1 MAVNQPPPVVIPV
14 SDGTPPAPSEAIA
27 IELRDVHFAYP
38 IRGVRMP
45 RLVRKF
51 AGRVGGQLT
60 QKGHRTRV
68 DAVRGVNLSIP
79 VGGRIGIV
87 GSNGAGKST
96 ILRLIAGI
104 FAPSSGEVVVR
115 GRVAAI
121 FDTNVGT
128 DPELSGFD
136 NIRLRG
142 MFLGR
147 TAEEIDARVEDIAA
161 FSELGDYLSLPVRV
175 YSPGMRARLGFS
187 ICTAFEPDILLLDEW
202 LGVADRAFT
211 NRARERM
218 EQFFARAG
226 TVVLASHNRELI
238 ERNCDEVIV
247 MQRGQIRVRRPVRRR
262 VQETKRAERKAAA
275 AQDSSG
281 ESTPSSGDP
290 E

>member
-1 MAVNQPPPVVIPV
+1 M
-14 SDGTPPAPSEAIA
+14 A

-38 IRGVRMP
+38 IRGVRIP
-45 RLVRKF
+45 RLAQKF
-51 AGRVGGQLT
+51 VGNVGGQLT
-60 QKGHRTRV
+60 RHGHRTRV
-68 DAVRGVNLSIP
+68 DAVRGLSLSIP
-79 VGGRIGIV
+79 VGGRVGIV

-96 ILRLIAGI
+96 VLRLIAGI
-104 FAPSSGEVVVR
+104 FAPSSGQVVVR

-128 DPELSGFD
+128 DPELSGYD

-147 TAEEIDARVEDIAA
+147 TREEIDARVEDIAT
-161 FSELGDYLSLPVRV
+161 FSELGDYLNLPVRV

-218 EQFFARAG
+218 EKFFARAG

-247 MQRGQIRVRRPVRRR
+247 MQRGQIKVRRPVRRHMPR
-262 VQETKRAERKAAA
+262 PQGDQQSPEPPAAP
-275 AQDSSG
+275 D
-281 ESTPSSGDP
+281 DDDI
-290 E
+290 